1 MRLLHISDLHAGKRL
16 YDRIN
21 RNQDLIYALEQ
32 VKNICKEEKV
42 EILLIAG
49 DIFDK
54 RNPDFESQEIIL
66 EFLTEIN
73 SFGMHT
79 LLIAGNHDSYDFMR
93 IYKNLRKLAN
103 IHVFDRPKRDIMEA
117 IFEYKDVRI
126 ACLPYPDERVLT
138 GLEEN
143 KERNYVESIARYMK
157 ALAKEVEGA
166 EYKILMAH
174 LMLDKAQIAG
184 SELYSSLLPKYAV
197 RADSIPETFDYVA
210 LGHIH
215 KHQRIEEA
223 VPKVYYSGS
232 PYQIDFSE
240 KNPKKFANL
249 LSLENGIVKVKPI
262 ELTLKRKLVEVEL
275 KDGDH
280 IEKVLEPF
288 AWDNVLVKV
297 WFKVRIGDPL
307 YNLKKERI
315 EKILGDK
322 LAKLEVEPI
331 ETKTSVNVNKENLD
345 LIDLYVRFYN
355 DEYGS
360 KPPEDLKKLLQE
372 LLDRV
377 AHETN
382 KA

>member
-93 IYKNLRKLAN
+93 IYKNLRRLAN
-103 IHVFDRPKRDIMEA
+103 IHVFDRPKRDIREA

-184 SELYSSLLPKYAV
+184 SELYSSLLPKYAI

-280 IEKVLEPF
+280 IEKVLEPLVQ
-288 AWDNVLVKV
+288 DNVLVKV
-297 WFKVRIGDPL
+297 WFKVRMGDPL

-331 ETKTSVNVNKENLD
+331 ETKTSVDVNEENLD
-345 LIDLYVRFYN
+345 LIDYYVKFYDN
-355 DEYGS
+355 EYGS
-360 KPPEDLKKLLQE
+360 KPPEDLKRLLQE

-377 AHETN
+377 AHEAN

>member
-73 SFGMHT
+73 FFGMHT

-93 IYKNLRKLAN
+93 IYKNLRRLAN
-103 IHVFDRPKRDIMEA
+103 IHVFDRPKRDIREA

-184 SELYSSLLPKYAV
+184 SESYSSLLPKYVV

-288 AWDNVLVKV
+288 VWDNVLVKV

-331 ETKTSVNVNKENLD
+331 ETKTSVDVNEENLD
-345 LIDLYVRFYN
+345 LIDYYVKFYDN
-355 DEYGS
+355 EYGS
-360 KPPEDLKKLLQE
+360 KPPEDLKRLLQE